1 MKLLLLLVAVV
12 AAQRDGLGEKMIG
25 ENDPYAYDPY

>member
-12 AAQRDGLGEKMIG
+12 AAQREQGETIIG